1 MKLPPEL
8 EAKLGKLNEVTI
20 DADLADL
27 KQQAEGWAR
36 AEGVVEGVVEGDDEI
51 KVEDLVPVKEL
62 DKLRAKLAKAAQK
75 VYDNWELDE
84 DGYDFEVGEG
94 GICHLIADAFLDVLP
109 HEIPATTIS
118 SDHEVHVWVAILTE
132 DGVFRLDIPH
142 GLYETGGGY
151 NWKKIPDVK
160 FEANDIII
168 DGIAQ
173 VEDWKDYD
181 DDDS

>member
-51 KVEDLVPVKEL
+51 KVEDLVPV
-62 DKLRAKLAKAAQK
+62 
-75 VYDNWELDE
+75 
-84 DGYDFEVGEG
+84 
-94 GICHLIADAFLDVLP
+94 
-109 HEIPATTIS
+109 
-118 SDHEVHVWVAILTE
+118 
-132 DGVFRLDIPH
+132 DIPH